1 MVVCGQ
7 RVAGRPNDSS
17 FLLQKQT
24 KTNNKTKQTRKQTI
38 ALAFSYGQAS
48 LQLSFPSRVSMPIVS
63 ENLPVSSQ
71 PKEGSKLL
79 FSHISPK

>member
-7 RVAGRPNDSS
+7 RVAGRPNGSS

-24 KTNNKTKQTRKQTI
+24 KASNKTKQTRKQAI
-38 ALAFSYGQAS
+38 ALAFFYGQAS
-48 LQLSFPSRVSMPIVS
+48 LQLSFPSRVSMPMVS
-63 ENLPVSSQ
+63 ENLPISPQ

-79 FSHISPK
+79 FSHLSPK

>member
-7 RVAGRPNDSS
+7 RVARRPNDSS

-24 KTNNKTKQTRKQTI
+24 KANNKTKQTRKQAV
-38 ALAFSYGQAS
+38 ALAFSCGQPR
-48 LQLSFPSRVSMPIVS
+48 LQPSFPSRVSMPMVS
-63 ENLPVSSQ
+63 ENLPVSPQ

-79 FSHISPK
+79 FSHLSPK